1 MINESEIENNII
13 IFFTFRNNINNNLK
27 LLLYITKNNIS
38 IFIYN
43 ANHATKK

>member
-1 MINESEIENNII
+1 MNQKII
-13 IFFTFRNNINNNLK
+13 LSYFTFRNNINNNFK

-38 IFIYN
+38 NFIYN